1 MPGSGTG
8 ALPMPRRTG
17 TPTFRTRRS
26 GRCSKRSGRAWCRM
40 SVRSMDSTPSR
51 RRCPRPASC
60 ASTRTATRSTPV
72 RSGGPSRS
80 APMPTAWNAGRTVRS
95 WGGMSAPS
103 VAARRSTIRFITSR
117 FWRANQALAQRSPLQ
132 GLGPATGPAP
142 GSAQARTPARRRPA
156 GGRDPR
162 GRAHRRAGGRRSR
175 LLRGFGP
182 QRPFRRRRSEH
193 PGASP
198 RTATAP
204 DNHDAGCTEVG
215 PRARGQL
222 RSLRQPEE
230 NREWNDHR
238 CWTPW
243 VS

>member
-117 FWRANQALAQRSPLQ
+117 FWRANQAPCATEPPSRTGTCHRPCAGFSASSNASPA
-132 GLGPATGPAP
+132 ATGRWSRSSGPCSPTGWRPSKPPAP
-142 GSAQARTPARRRPA
+142 RLWPTTSIPPA
-156 GGRDPR
+156 
-162 GRAHRRAGGRRSR
+162 S
-175 LLRGFGP
+175 F
-182 QRPFRRRRSEH
+182 
-193 PGASP
+193 
-198 RTATAP
+198 
-204 DNHDAGCTEVG
+204 
-215 PRARGQL
+215 
-222 RSLRQPEE
+222 
-230 NREWNDHR
+230 
-238 CWTPW
+238 
-243 VS
+243 